1 MKYSFTRISQNVK
14 TGPIPVT
21 MSHKETCPN
30 ACPLK
35 SSGCYAES
43 GNVNI
48 HWQNISTGK
57 HGIEWGELIDNIR
70 ALPKGQLFRHNVAG
84 DLPHNEQLI
93 NWSMVYSLMQSNQG
107 KQGFTYTHHKVTGT
121 DIIASENRDTI
132 QRLNAGGFTVNLS
145 ANSPEH
151 ADELYNLGIAPVV
164 TLIDIDAPKISHT
177 PAGRAIVVCPAVT
190 TDGVTCATCGLCAK
204 RDRRSIVGFPV
215 HGTSKKKAARVIML
229 SREGNKLHTSTKE

>member
-1 MKYSFTRISQNVK
+1 MKYSFTRISRNIK

-21 MSHKETCPN
+21 MSHKETCPT

-48 HWQNISTGK
+48 HWNNISTGK
-57 HGIEWGELIDNIR
+57 RGMDWSELIDNIK

-84 DLPHNEQLI
+84 DLLHAGQMLD
-93 NWSMVYSLMQSNQG
+93 SLMLDQLTEAANG
-107 KQGFTYTHHKVTGT
+107 KQGFTYTHHRVTGQDVT
-121 DIIASENRDTI
+121 AAHNREEVY
-132 QRLNAGGFTVNLS
+132 RANAGGFTVNLS

-151 ADELYNLGIAPVV
+151 ADELFSLGIAPVV
-164 TLIDIDAPKISHT
+164 TLVDIDAPKISHT

-190 TDGVTCATCGLCAK
+190 TDGVTCASCGLCAK

-229 SREGNKLHTSTKE
+229 HTTKG

>member
-1 MKYSFTRISQNVK
+1 MKYSFTRVSQNVK

-43 GNVNI
+43 GHVNI
-48 HWQNISTGK
+48 HWSNISTGK
-57 HGIEWGELIDNIR
+57 RGIEWGELIDNIKVI
-70 ALPKGQLFRHNVAG
+70 PKGQLWRMNVAG
-84 DLPHNEQLI
+84 DLPHAGQMLD
-93 NWSMVYSLMQSNQG
+93 SLMLDRLTEANKG
-107 KQGFTYTHHKVTGT
+107 KQGFTYTHHRVTGQDVT
-121 DIIASENRDTI
+121 AWHNREEVY
-132 QRLNAGGFTVNLS
+132 RANAGGFTVNLS

-164 TLIDIDAPKISHT
+164 TLVDIDAPKISHT

-215 HGTSKKKAARVIML
+215 HGTSKKKAVRVIML
-229 SREGNKLHTSTKE
+229 HTSTSTDKVTI

>member
-1 MKYSFTRISQNVK
+1 MKYSFTRVSQNVK

-35 SSGCYAES
+35 ASGCYAES
-43 GNVNI
+43 GHVNI

-57 HGIEWGELIDNIR
+57 RGIEWQELIDNIK
-70 ALPKGQLFRHNVAG
+70 ALPKGQLWRMNVAG
-84 DLPHNEQLI
+84 DLP
-93 NWSMVYSLMQSNQG
+93 SNDAERIDG
-107 KQGFTYTHHKVTGT
+107 ERMRELVVAAWKTKGFTYTHYDPTIGNNAN
-121 DIIASENRDTI
+121 IIRGAND
-132 QRLNAGGFTVNLS
+132 NGFTVNLS

-151 ADELYNLGIAPVV
+151 ADKLYSLGIAPVV
-164 TLIDIDAPKISHT
+164 TLVDIDAPKISHT
-177 PAGRAIVVCPAVT
+177 PAGRAIVVCPAVS
-190 TDGVTCATCGLCAK
+190 TDGVTCASCGLCAK

-229 SREGNKLHTSTKE
+229 HTSTSTEDSAQ